1 MNLYTAPA
9 AFSVVI
15 YVIILVVIA
24 FKFNEYVVINLNDL
38 ERSRSNLANIN
49 EDLPKDLE
57 VPDPDYFAIAL
68 TLLLFFLNCFVFSF
82 FER

>member
-1 MNLYTAPA
+1 MYTAPA
-9 AFSVVI
+9 AFSAII
-15 YVIILVVIA
+15 YAIILAIIA
-24 FKFNEYVVINLNDL
+24 FKFNEYVVISLEDL
-38 ERSRSNLANIN
+38 ERSRSQLANVN
-49 EDLPKDLE
+49 EDLPQKFD